1 LTLDRRLN
9 AMRPDIAD
17 KRLMGRVEAETF
29 VAARTGVVTAPVAGI
44 RTAPSHDAGLDTQFL
59 FGDRVRIFEVKDGWA
74 WLQGERDSYV
84 GFAAMEA
91 LSLDPAP
98 EPTHRIVAPRTFLFP
113 EPELKKP
120 PLTTLSMGSQ
130 LAVASEAERRGTRYA
145 VLADGSAVP
154 AMHVAPAAEQA
165 PDYVSVAE
173 RFLHTPYLWGGASG
187 FGIDCSGLVQLPM
200 FMAGI
205 DVLRDSDMQE
215 ATIGELLETGGDFS
229 SLQRGDLVFWK
240 GHVGIMVDDRGL
252 LHANGRTMSVALE
265 PLAEAV
271 ERIEPLFG
279 MPTSVRRP

>member
-1 LTLDRRLN
+1 MTLDRRLN

-17 KRLMGRVEAETF
+17 KRLRGRVEAETF
-29 VAARTGVVTAPVAGI
+29 VEARTGVVTAPVAGI

-59 FGDRVRIFEVKDGWA
+59 FGDRVLIFEVKDGWA

-84 GFAAMEA
+84 GFSAMEA

-130 LAVASEAERRGTRYA
+130 LAVASEEERRGTRYA

-154 AMHVAPAAEQA
+154 AIHVAPATEQA
-165 PDYVSVAE
+165 ADYVSVAE

-187 FGIDCSGLVQLPM
+187 FGIDCSGLVQLSM

-215 ATIGELLETGGDFS
+215 ATIGESHETGGDFS

-240 GHVGIMVDDRGL
+240 GHVGIMVDDRAL

-271 ERIEPLFG
+271 ERIEPLYG